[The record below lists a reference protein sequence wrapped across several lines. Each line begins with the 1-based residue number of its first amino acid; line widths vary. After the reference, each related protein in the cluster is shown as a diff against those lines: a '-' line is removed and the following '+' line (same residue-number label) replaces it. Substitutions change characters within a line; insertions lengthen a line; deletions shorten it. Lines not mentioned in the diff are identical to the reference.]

1 MGGSREAMANDT
13 HGVDVR
19 KNRVCQNKVK
29 KIEVT
34 WNFGESPPTI
44 VMVLNYIRGCMYQG
58 YDIWKNHKAN
68 CTPRLHRTTA
78 PAPPPPEFDHL
89 KSL

>member
-1 MGGSREAMANDT
+1 MGGGREAMANDT

-19 KNRVCQNKVK
+19 KNREAPVCQKKKRKK

-44 VMVLNYIRGCMYQG
+44 VMV
-58 YDIWKNHKAN
+58 
-68 CTPRLHRTTA
+68 
-78 PAPPPPEFDHL
+78 
-89 KSL
+89 